1 MKYLIT
7 SALPY
12 INGIK
17 HLGTLVG
24 CMLPAD
30 VYARY
35 LRAKGNDVLFICAT
49 DEHGTPAEISAL
61 EENMDVRAYCDKY
74 HKIQKDIYE
83 GFYMSFDHFG
93 RSSSKENELLTQEFA
108 ADLMK
113 NGYIEERTIKQ
124 IYSVDDGRFLPDRYV
139 TGTCPHCGYEKAR
152 GDQCES
158 CTRVLDPTDLVNPRS
173 AISGSTN
180 LEVRET
186 KHLFLKLPA
195 LEDKISRFID
205 SKEGVWPPIVISI
218 ARKWIKEGL
227 HERCI
232 TRDLKWGV
240 PVAQPGFEDKVF
252 YVWFDAPIEYIGATM
267 EWANLDPEHRDY
279 KKWWYDAKDVTYVE
293 FMGKDN
299 VPFHTITFPCSIIG
313 TGKPWKMVDYLK
325 GLNWLNFYGGKF
337 STSQHRGIFTDK
349 ALEEFKADYWRYWL
363 MANIPE
369 ADDVSFTFES
379 FADTINKDLNDV
391 LGNFVSRCLKMTAA
405 NFGDT
410 VPGDGS
416 ETEEEENLKKTLSG
430 MLADY
435 DKYLSEMQF
444 RKAMAELR
452 AIWVEGNNYFARNE
466 PWKVIKTDKAR
477 ASVILRTAINLI
489 YIYAELSK
497 LIIPDSAAKIMA
509 MLDRRIENGTFIN
522 EIRFDYVKGGD
533 TFRFTESPFSKIA
546 KDRVA
551 ELAVKYKAAS

>member
-35 LRAKGNDVLFICAT
+35 LRAKGNEVLFICAT

-195 LEDKISRFID
+195 LEEKISKFID
-205 SKEGVWPPIVISI
+205 SKEGIWPSIVISI

-267 EWANLDPEHRDY
+267 EWANQDPAHRDY
-279 KKWWYDAKDVTYVE
+279 KEWWYDAKDVTYVE

-410 VPGDGS
+410 VPADGT

-509 MLDRRIENGTFIN
+509 MLGRRLEDGTFIKD
-522 EIRFDYVKGGD
+522 IRFDYVKGGEH
-533 TFRFTESPFSKIA
+533 FGFTESPFSKIA
-546 KDRVA
+546 KDRVS